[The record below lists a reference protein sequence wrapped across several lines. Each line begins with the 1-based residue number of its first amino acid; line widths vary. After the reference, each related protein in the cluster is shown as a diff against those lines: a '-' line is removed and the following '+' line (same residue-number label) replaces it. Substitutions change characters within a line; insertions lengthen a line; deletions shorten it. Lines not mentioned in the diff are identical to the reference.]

1 MKREPAVT
9 DSPFHMTAPLEVGIG
24 CRDLAR
30 MRAFYEGVLG
40 LQFVSEGRAP
50 APMAQAFRLAR
61 SATTVVRLQ
70 TSNGER
76 IKLVA
81 AEEPAAPA
89 ASHGDFVL
97 DQPNASYLTFIV
109 ADVAA
114 AIRKLGEAGIS
125 CMTGDQRVES
135 RPGLYVAFFRDP
147 EGNLVELVQYDD
159 VASYRADLR

>member
-1 MKREPAVT
+1 MN
-9 DSPFHMTAPLEVGIG
+9 PFELTAPLEVGIA
-24 CRDLAR
+24 CRDLAA

-40 LQFVSEGRAP
+40 LQFVSEGVAAP
-50 APMAQAFRLAR
+50 PQAQAFRLAR

-81 AEEPAAPA
+81 PQEPPAPT
-89 ASHGDFVL
+89 ASHPDYVL

-109 ADVAA
+109 ADIGA
-114 AIRKLGEAGIS
+114 AIEQLREAGIK
-125 CMTGDQRVES
+125 CMTGDTRVQS

-147 EGNLVELVQYDD
+147 EGNLIELVQYDD
-159 VASYRADLR
+159 VAAYRADVR

>member
-1 MKREPAVT
+1 VT
-9 DSPFHMTAPLEVGIG
+9 SSDPFRMTAPLEVGIG

-30 MRAFYEGVLG
+30 MRGFYEGVLG
-40 LQFVSEGRAP
+40 LRFVSEGRAA
-50 APMAQAFRLAR
+50 APQAQAFRLAR

-81 AEEPAAPA
+81 SEEPAPPA
-89 ASHGDFVL
+89 ASHADFVL

-114 AIRKLGEAGIS
+114 AIRKLREAGIR
-125 CMTGDQRVES
+125 CMTGDERVES

-159 VASYRADLR
+159 IATYRADLR

>member
-1 MKREPAVT
+1 MSSS
-9 DSPFHMTAPLEVGIG
+9 DPFRMTAPLEVGIG

-30 MRAFYEGVLG
+30 MRGFYEGVLG
-40 LQFVSEGRAP
+40 LRFVSEGRAA
-50 APMAQAFRLAR
+50 APQAQAFRLAR
-61 SATTVVRLQ
+61 TATTVVRLQ

-81 AEEPAAPA
+81 CEEPASPT

-97 DQPNASYLTFIV
+97 DQPNVSYLTFIV

-114 AIRKLGEAGIS
+114 AIRKLGETGIS
-125 CMTGDQRVES
+125 CMTGDERVES

-159 VASYRADLR
+159 VATYRADLR